1 MNQSAV
7 RAFTIT
13 PDDGGANGF
22 PSGVTYAQRLWIGGA
37 GNIKITTPYGDTVTY
52 IGVPAGSYLRVE
64 ALKIFATGTTATNI
78 VGEYIR
84 AM

>member
-1 MNQSAV
+1 MNHSAV
-7 RAFTIT
+7 RAFPIT

-22 PSGVTYAQRLWIGGA
+22 PSGVTYAQRLFVGGA
-37 GNIKITTPYGDTVTY
+37 GNVKITTPYGDTVTY
-52 IGVPAGSYLRVE
+52 TGVLAGTYLFVE

-84 AM
+84 AQ

>member
-7 RAFTIT
+7 RAFPIT

-52 IGVPAGSYLRVE
+52 TNVPAGTYLYVE
-64 ALKIFATGTTATNI
+64 AVKVFATNTTATNI

-84 AM
+84 AQ